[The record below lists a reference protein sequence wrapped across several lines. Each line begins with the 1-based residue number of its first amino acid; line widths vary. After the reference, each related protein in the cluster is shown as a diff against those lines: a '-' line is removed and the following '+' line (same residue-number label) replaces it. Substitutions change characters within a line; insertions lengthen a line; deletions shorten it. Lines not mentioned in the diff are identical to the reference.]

1 MKRLILYAVPLLA
14 FEVVLAAI
22 LFGSAG
28 RLDLPWFWALLGVH
42 APLLAVGASIPD
54 RSLMRERLR
63 PGPGSRDRGYRA
75 ALTVIILSQLVV
87 AGLDAGR
94 FRWSPVLPDAVRAVA
109 LACYALGFA
118 LSLWA
123 IAANRFFS
131 SVVRVQSDRG
141 HTVVR
146 DGPYRLV
153 RHPGYL
159 GMSIAVVS
167 ESFVLGSYWSLLP
180 LVAFALVLVSR
191 TAIEDRML
199 RSELAGYEDYARAVT
214 YRLAP
219 GIW

>member
-1 MKRLILYAVPLLA
+1 MKRVILYGLPLLA
-14 FEVVLAAI
+14 FEIVLGAV

-28 RLDLPWFWALLGVH
+28 RFDLPWFWALLAVH
-42 APLLAVGASIPD
+42 ASLMAVGVSLPD

-63 PGPGSRDRGYRA
+63 PGPGSRDRGYRL
-75 ALTVIILSQLVV
+75 ALTAIILATLVV
-87 AGLDAGR
+87 AGLDAR
-94 FRWSPVLPDAVRAVA
+94 FGWSPALPDVARAAA
-109 LACYALGFA
+109 LACYTLGFS

-123 IAANRFFS
+123 IAVNRFFS
-131 SVVRVQSDRG
+131 SVVRVQTDRG
-141 HTVVR
+141 HEVVR

-159 GMSIAVVS
+159 GMFVAVVS
-167 ESFVLGSYWSLLP
+167 ESFVLGSLWSLLP
-180 LVAFALVLVSR
+180 LAAFALVIVSR

-199 RSELAGYEDYARAVT
+199 RRELTGYEEYARAVT

>member
-14 FEVVLAAI
+14 FEAVLAAV

-28 RLDLPWFWALLGVH
+28 RLDLPWFWALLAVH
-42 APLLAVGASIPD
+42 APLMAVAASLPD

-63 PGPGSRDRGYRA
+63 PGPGSRDCGYRT
-75 ALTVIILSQLVV
+75 ALTVIILGHLVV

-94 FRWSPVLPDAVRAVA
+94 FGWSPVLPDAVRAAA
-109 LACYALGFA
+109 LVCYGLGFG

-123 IAANRFFS
+123 ISANRFFS
-131 SVVRVQSDRG
+131 SVVRVQTDRG

-146 DGPYRLV
+146 DGPYRFV

-159 GMSIAVVS
+159 GMAVAVFS
-167 ESFVLGSYWSLLP
+167 ESFVLGSFWSLLP
-180 LVAFALVLVSR
+180 LAAFVLVLVSR

-199 RSELAGYEDYARAVT
+199 RNELAGYDDYTRSVP

>member
-1 MKRLILYAVPLLA
+1 MKRLILYAVPLIA
-14 FEVVLAAI
+14 FEVVIAAV

-28 RLDLPWFWALLGVH
+28 RLDLPWFWALLAVH
-42 APLLAVGASIPD
+42 APLMAFGASLPD

-63 PGPGSRDRGYRA
+63 PGPGSRDRGYRL
-75 ALTVIILSQLVV
+75 ALTAIILAHLVV

-94 FRWSPVLPDAVRAVA
+94 FRWSPVLPDAVHAAA
-109 LACYALGFA
+109 LACYALGFS

-131 SVVRVQSDRG
+131 SVVRVQTDRG

-146 DGPYRLV
+146 DGPYRFV

-167 ESFVLGSYWSLLP
+167 GAFVL
-180 LVAFALVLVSR
+180 
-191 TAIEDRML
+191 
-199 RSELAGYEDYARAVT
+199 
-214 YRLAP
+214 
-219 GIW
+219 